1 MFPYFENKVKNLNNI
16 ITITM
21 MIIII
26 SKMIIKKKWIKRKD
40 ILCYKII
47 LDLVLFRINLA

>member
-1 MFPYFENKVKNLNNI
+1 MFPYFENKVSLNNI